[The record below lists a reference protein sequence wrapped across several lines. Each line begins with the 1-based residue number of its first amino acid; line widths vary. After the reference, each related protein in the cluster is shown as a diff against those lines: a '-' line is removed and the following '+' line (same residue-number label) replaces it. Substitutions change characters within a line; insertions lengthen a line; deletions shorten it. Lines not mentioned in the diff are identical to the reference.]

1 MSTFAII
8 KARKPSRIGSLAIC
22 SSALVCAAASPVFSA
37 DLPYDDTAYR
47 PGYYR
52 NDSYNDSYYS
62 GYNNGCYRCG
72 CCGRRFVRVAEPP
85 ADERPPYPV
94 VERSFVERPVIER
107 VPVAERHWVQ
117 RDYIERRYPYYATG
131 YTGRSAYPAYPGP
144 YRYSYRVGPDADSY
158 PVYEAPPPREP
169 RRRLG
174 YGGGYRPA
182 PVAYE
187 WENEPRAPYRYVA
200 SQRPYDYYRPSYE
213 YEYKPAYEYEPSP
226 RPPATVPERYY
237 GPGYSE

>member
-8 KARKPSRIGSLAIC
+8 EARKPSRIGNLAIF
-22 SSALVCAAASPVFSA
+22 SSALVCAAGAASPAFSA

-52 NDSYNDSYYS
+52 YDSYKDSYYS
-62 GYNNGCYRCG
+62 GHNGCYRCG

-85 ADERPPYPV
+85 VEEHPPYPV
-94 VERSFVERPVIER
+94 MERSIIERPVVER

-117 RDYIERRYPYYATG
+117 RDYIERRYPYATA
-131 YTGRSAYPAYPGP
+131 RSAYPGRYH
-144 YRYSYRVGPDADSY
+144 YSYYDHGPDADSY
-158 PVYEAPPPREP
+158 PAFEAPPPREL
-169 RRRLG
+169 RRRPG

-187 WENEPRAPYRYVA
+187 WENEPRTPYRYAA
-200 SQRPYDYYRPSYE
+200 SHRPYDYYRPSYE
-213 YEYKPAYEYEPSP
+213 YEYKPAYEYETSP
-226 RPPATVPERYY
+226 RPPATVPEGYYY